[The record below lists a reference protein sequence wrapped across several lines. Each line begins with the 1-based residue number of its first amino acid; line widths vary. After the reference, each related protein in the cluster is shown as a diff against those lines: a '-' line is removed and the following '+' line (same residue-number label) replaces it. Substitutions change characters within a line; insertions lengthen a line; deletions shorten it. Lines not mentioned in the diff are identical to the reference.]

1 MSTLTEEVEVN
12 PKLDKKKIWTV
23 VGMFIFLICLSI
35 AFVGGRKYEQSV
47 FVPPEPEIKYV
58 DKEVI
63 KYVEKSKTDTS
74 DFLMHLNKDVD
85 PQLANIIAKAIDEA
99 SAKYRL
105 PRKLVCSII
114 RKESN
119 IDPFAKSKAGAV
131 GLMQVMPKIHKKR
144 YEGRNLWHIATNVDV
159 GCQIFREYLD
169 LEKGNMRKTF
179 HRYLSKNA
187 SKEQVDKYTGGIYGF
202 WAKLEMFDYLSTAE
216 RNKQQEEPVHV
227 DKEENGKDLKNYEK
241 IVHDEKKVVSE

>member
-1 MSTLTEEVEVN
+1 MSDVIN
-12 PKLDKKKIWTV
+12 HKLDRKKVWTV
-23 VGMFIFLICLSI
+23 VAIFAFFICLSI

-47 FVPPEPEIKYV
+47 FVPPEQEVKV
-58 DKEVI
+58 VEKEKEVI
-63 KYVEKSKTDTS
+63 KYVEKSKTATE

-85 PQLANIIAKAIDEA
+85 PALAGIIAKAIDEA

-119 IDPFAKSKAGAV
+119 INPFARSKVGAT
-131 GLMQVMPKIHKKR
+131 GLMQVMPKIHKDR
-144 YEGRNLWHIATNVDV
+144 YKGRNLWHIPVNVDV

-169 LEKGNMRKTF
+169 LEKGNMYKTF

-187 SKEQVDKYTGGIYGF
+187 TKEQVRDYTGGIYSY

-216 RNKQQEEPVHV
+216 RNKQQEDETEHP
-227 DKEENGKDLKNYEK
+227 KAETNGKDVPDERKLLKE
-241 IVHDEKKVVSE
+241 KVVSE